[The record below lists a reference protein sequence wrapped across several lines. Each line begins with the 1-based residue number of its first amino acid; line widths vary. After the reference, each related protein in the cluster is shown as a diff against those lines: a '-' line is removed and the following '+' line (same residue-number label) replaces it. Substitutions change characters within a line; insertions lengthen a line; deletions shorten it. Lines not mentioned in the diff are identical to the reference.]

1 VIPAGTQVY
10 SYVTAGSSVLLEKDQ
25 EQVEALCFVCIKFG
39 SGRFTM
45 VLLRVCLKPELMLIV
60 RDGCDW
66 QSACYSYEMIEV
78 ETVC

>member
-1 VIPAGTQVY
+1 
-10 SYVTAGSSVLLEKDQ
+10 
-25 EQVEALCFVCIKFG
+25 
-39 SGRFTM
+39 M